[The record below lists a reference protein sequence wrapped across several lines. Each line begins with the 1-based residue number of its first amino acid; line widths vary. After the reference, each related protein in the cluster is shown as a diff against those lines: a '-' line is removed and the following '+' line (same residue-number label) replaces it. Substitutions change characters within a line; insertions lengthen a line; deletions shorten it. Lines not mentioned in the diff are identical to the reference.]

1 MMSST
6 LCAYWPFGYPLLWNA
21 HPGLLP
27 TFYLSFTYR
36 FLGIIYI
43 FYIQVLCWIY
53 AWQISSLKDLLF
65 IILIWWS
72 QIYQLFHLWIMLF
85 ISYLR
90 NTALAGVAQWIECWP
105 MNQRVTSSIP
115 SQGICLVGSYG
126 GTQEAT
132 THWCFSPSLSP
143 SLAPC
148 LKTNK

>member
-65 IILIWWS
+65 YYLNMMKSDLSTISFMNYAFHILFKKYSPGLCGSVDWVLAYEPKGHQFNS
-72 QIYQLFHLWIMLF
+72 QSGYMPCGLLWGHTRGNHTLMFL
-85 ISYLR
+85 
-90 NTALAGVAQWIECWP
+90 
-105 MNQRVTSSIP
+105 
-115 SQGICLVGSYG
+115 
-126 GTQEAT
+126 
-132 THWCFSPSLSP
+132 SLSFP
-143 SLAPC
+143 IPCSLS
-148 LKTNK
+148 KNK